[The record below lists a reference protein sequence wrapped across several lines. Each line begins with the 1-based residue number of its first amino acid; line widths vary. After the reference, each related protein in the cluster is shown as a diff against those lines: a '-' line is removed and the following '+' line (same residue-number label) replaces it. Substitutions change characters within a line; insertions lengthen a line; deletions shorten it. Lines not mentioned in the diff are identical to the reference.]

1 MNPMMPGSLMPLQMS
16 GNAMS
21 MQDDSNSFN
30 YFFSG
35 PMQLPPSS
43 NMPSASLVPPSA
55 SPKPQFKKA
64 RTK

>member
-55 SPKPQFKKA
+55 FPRAQQPQM
-64 RTK
+64 RM